1 MKRISDC
8 SWAVHDIETTGLT
21 PDDRIVQIG
30 LVAYS
35 GDTEVFSRETL
46 LNPQIPIPPQLTEL
60 HGISDE
66 KVADASV
73 LADVVD
79 EWTGLLSNREFAVT
93 YNGRRFDDGFIA
105 HEWQRVGKTY
115 SPVPMIDVCDYLL
128 YYARKSA
135 DGKGNKLGDWCERV
149 GIELVNAH
157 SAVADCRATG
167 RLFLW
172 GMSMGI
178 IPRTVE
184 WALKIAVKIAE
195 FHDLE
200 RELYDRVLYVDR
212 RPDVDPIVRIAF
224 GKHAGQSINAAPK
237 SYLQWCLLNTDFPE
251 SVKLLFRQRIGGIEV
266 QADGRLVAMRE
277 EITAMYAEASAAE
290 KSSKARVICPTC
302 LAAYEVLSDTAE
314 PRNRMCPACTTRLK
328 SDGNL
333 CNLCMNRVDYR
344 RDSFI
349 GTPPEVLRNKL
360 PVLHCSA
367 EELADVKECQH
378 FRPVTPQEIAN
389 TAKAIGCATVWAA
402 THGGN
407 ITSEEQVTILT
418 FVLPELPTAE
428 DVTDAGAAVIQVN
441 EAAAMLAGAL
451 DGTKVLV
458 PVESNGVVMFHN
470 REVSTFC
477 DRKVP
482 IGELPYAHVPPKL
495 AEAMGVFIREF
506 FAKGIAKYVV
516 QRGVVGYPWVVL
528 DLAIDLPIGILRMIA
543 RCLSAMITDEAEQIE
558 EAWAAFQP
566 YAGVTV
572 MSNDGKQ
579 AASFGPQEHPSLVAP
594 NGMWTNL
601 KAFTSTEIFPMID
614 ETMVLPGT
622 ELKPIEESRRV
633 VMVEPKAD
641 EKPVVW
647 KLTARDGSNGIGF
660 CLARSEEQALSLI
673 PMNLLAIEMSKEE
686 AEGITFGGLAGTKTL
701 WSVAELAARESDWKA
716 GYGVIIFDAN
726 GLRQFSA
733 DEPLAH

>member
-1 MKRISDC
+1 MKFDFKSNFDEKKI
-8 SWAVHDIETTGLT
+8 LT
-21 PDDRIVQIG
+21 PAEKAERKILMGFGGYVRSVARRSIKKGGPFDKSYDGQSPVGHANELYRNFIAFGYDEKRHEVSIG
-30 LVAYS
+30 SALLTGTR
-35 GDTEVFSRETL
+35 GDIAPEKIEYGGTEVFSRETL

-115 SPVPMIDVCDYLL
+115 SPVPMIDVCDYLM
-128 YYARKSA
+128 YCARKNA
-135 DGKGNKLGDWCERV
+135 DGKGNKLGDWCERA

-172 GMSMGI
+172 GMGMGI

-184 WALKIAVKIAE
+184 WALKIAAKIAE

-212 RPDVDPIVRIAF
+212 RPDVDPIVRITF

-389 TAKAIGCATVWAA
+389 TAKAIGCVVLAMR
-402 THGGN
+402 
-407 ITSEEQVTILT
+407 SQRPLT
-418 FVLPELPTAE
+418 FTWGH
-428 DVTDAGAAVIQVN
+428 T
-441 EAAAMLAGAL
+441 
-451 DGTKVLV
+451 
-458 PVESNGVVMFHN
+458 
-470 REVSTFC
+470 R
-477 DRKVP
+477 
-482 IGELPYAHVPPKL
+482 
-495 AEAMGVFIREF
+495 
-506 FAKGIAKYVV
+506 
-516 QRGVVGYPWVVL
+516 
-528 DLAIDLPIGILRMIA
+528 
-543 RCLSAMITDEAEQIE
+543 
-558 EAWAAFQP
+558 
-566 YAGVTV
+566 
-572 MSNDGKQ
+572 
-579 AASFGPQEHPSLVAP
+579 
-594 NGMWTNL
+594 
-601 KAFTSTEIFPMID
+601 
-614 ETMVLPGT
+614 
-622 ELKPIEESRRV
+622 
-633 VMVEPKAD
+633 
-641 EKPVVW
+641 
-647 KLTARDGSNGIGF
+647 
-660 CLARSEEQALSLI
+660 
-673 PMNLLAIEMSKEE
+673 
-686 AEGITFGGLAGTKTL
+686 
-701 WSVAELAARESDWKA
+701 
-716 GYGVIIFDAN
+716 
-726 GLRQFSA
+726 FSA
-733 DEPLAH
+733 